1 MAYYSTSQF
10 KNGLKLMLDGNP
22 CSIISNEIRKPGKG
36 QASNKVKFKD
46 LITGKTLEKTF
57 KSGESLE
64 GADVM
69 ELDMQYLYNDGNEWN
84 FMDPNTFDQF
94 TINDSNMDDVRGY
107 LVEQDMCVVTL
118 WNNNPIS
125 VTPPNHVLLEV
136 VDTDPG
142 LKGDTAGTGGKP
154 ATMNT
159 GVVVQVPLFI
169 SIGEKVKVC
178 DGPFASFNG
187 LIEEIDEE
195 KSRLKVSVSIFGRPT
210 PVDLEF
216 NQVEKN

>member
-1 MAYYSTSQF
+1 MAKYSTSQF

-22 CSIISNEIRKPGKG
+22 CSIVNNEIVKPGKG
-36 QASNKVKFKD
+36 QAFNRVKFKD

-69 ELDMQYLYNDGNEWN
+69 ELDMQYLYSDGEAWH
-84 FMDPNTFDQF
+84 FMDPDSYEQYALDETAMAGA
-94 TINDSNMDDVRGY
+94 INY
-107 LVEQDMCVVTL
+107 LVEQDNCVVTL

-125 VTPPNHVLLEV
+125 VTPPNHVVLEV

-169 SIGEKVKVC
+169 SIGEKVKV
-178 DGPFASFNG
+178 DTRTNEYA
-187 LIEEIDEE
+187 
-195 KSRLKVSVSIFGRPT
+195 GRS
-210 PVDLEF
+210 
-216 NQVEKN
+216 

>member
-1 MAYYSTSQF
+1 MAKYSTSHF
-10 KNGLKLMLDGNP
+10 KNGLKLMLGGNP
-22 CSIISNEIRKPGKG
+22 CSIINNEFVNPGKG
-36 QASNKVKFKD
+36 QAFNRVKFKD

-69 ELDMQYLYNDGNEWN
+69 ELEMQYLYSDGSSWC
-84 FMDPNTFDQF
+84 FMDLSSFDQYELGQAAIG
-94 TINDSNMDDVRGY
+94 TATNY
-107 LVEQDMCVVTL
+107 LVEQDNCIVIL

-125 VTPPNHVLLEV
+125 VTPPNHVILEV

-159 GVVVQVPLFI
+159 GVVIQVPLFI
-169 SIGEKVKVC
+169 SIGEKVK
-178 DGPFASFNG
+178 
-187 LIEEIDEE
+187 IDTRTNEY
-195 KSRLKVSVSIFGRPT
+195 SGRA
-210 PVDLEF
+210 
-216 NQVEKN
+216 

>member
-1 MAYYSTSQF
+1 MANYSTSQF
-10 KNGLKLMLDGNP
+10 KNGLKLILDGNP
-22 CSIISNEIRKPGKG
+22 CSIINNEIRKPGKG
-36 QASNKVKFKD
+36 QASNKVKLKD

-57 KSGESLE
+57 KSGESVE

-69 ELDMQYLYNDGNEWN
+69 ELDMQYLYNDGSEWS
-84 FMDPNTFDQF
+84 FMDLNTFEQYM
-94 TINDSNMDDVRGY
+94 INDNAMDDVRGY

-118 WNNNPIS
+118 WNDNPIS
-125 VTPPNHVLLEV
+125 VTPPNHVMLEV

-169 SIGEKVKVC
+169 SIGEKVKV
-178 DGPFASFNG
+178 DTRTNEYA
-187 LIEEIDEE
+187 
-195 KSRLKVSVSIFGRPT
+195 GRT
-210 PVDLEF
+210 
-216 NQVEKN
+216 

>member
-10 KNGLKLMLDGNP
+10 KNGLKLILDGNP
-22 CSIISNEIRKPGKG
+22 CSIINNEIRKPGKG
-36 QASNKVKFKD
+36 QASNRVKLKD

-57 KSGESLE
+57 KSGESVE

-84 FMDPNTFDQF
+84 FMDPN
-94 TINDSNMDDVRGY
+94 NLY

-118 WNNNPIS
+118 WNDNPIS
-125 VTPPNHVLLEV
+125 VTPPNHVTLEV

-142 LKGDTAGTGGKP
+142 LKGDSAGTGGKP

-169 SIGEKVKVC
+169 GIGEKVKV
-178 DGPFASFNG
+178 DTRTNEYA
-187 LIEEIDEE
+187 
-195 KSRLKVSVSIFGRPT
+195 GRS
-210 PVDLEF
+210 
-216 NQVEKN
+216 